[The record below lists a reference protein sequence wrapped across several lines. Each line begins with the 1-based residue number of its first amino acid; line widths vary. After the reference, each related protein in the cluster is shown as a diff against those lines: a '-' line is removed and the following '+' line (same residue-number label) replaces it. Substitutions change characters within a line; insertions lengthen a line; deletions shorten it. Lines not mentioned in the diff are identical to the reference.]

1 MKKAVI
7 FDLGGVLFYPPQR
20 AIAAYEK
27 ELGLPRGAVAY
38 AFIHGVPDNAF
49 CRMERGELTLSQV
62 DHC

>member
-27 ELGLPRGAVAY
+27 ELGLPRSDLLFISKGGGACIINTIKLHVCL
-38 AFIHGVPDNAF
+38 FQFV
-49 CRMERGELTLSQV
+49 L
-62 DHC
+62 